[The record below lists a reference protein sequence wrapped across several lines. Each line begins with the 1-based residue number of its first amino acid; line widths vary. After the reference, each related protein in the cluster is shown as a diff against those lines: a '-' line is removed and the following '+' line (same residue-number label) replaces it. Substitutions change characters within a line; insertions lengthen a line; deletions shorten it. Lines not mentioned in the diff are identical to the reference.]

1 MEVGTR
7 QQRGQEDGIGRS
19 EGSGKRARKRR
30 SGVGAEG
37 LVKLLLGPRH
47 SGENIESVAMNIL
60 VTSSLPR
67 EDNKSCETR

>member
-1 MEVGTR
+1 MEVGRR
-7 QQRGQEDGIGRS
+7 QRRGRWDRKIQRGKEK
-19 EGSGKRARKRR
+19 ERR
-30 SGVGAEG
+30 SGVDAEG

-60 VTSSLPR
+60 VTSSLSR